1 MDDTLSD
8 LDALMDEKL
17 AATNEWDAVDK
28 LERAT
33 AALKAVLACRS
44 YRGGYGPVL
53 ERTEVEDAIRITLSG
68 GTV

>member
-1 MDDTLSD
+1 MRD

-17 AATNEWDAVDK
+17 TPLNEWDAVDK
-28 LERAT
+28 LELAT

-53 ERTEVEDAIRITLSG
+53 ERTEVDDAIRIALSG
-68 GTV
+68 GTR